1 LSAAR
6 SGPRSPTSTW
16 PSARFSEGGSDV
28 RRRALGSALQI
39 VGAILLVLS
48 VGTLAYAI
56 VYPRWA
62 DSQYAQQQS
71 AEPQEALP
79 EHLDVQGVRVPAPAD
94 GQDTRSVQTAPD
106 SIAAPGPRGS
116 GGAAPNPL
124 PVDDAEPP
132 VEPDVEIV
140 ADTYEEGDSALESPP
155 RYGPPLRMQIP
166 RIGVNSSV
174 TKVAV
179 ANGEYQV
186 PGWDVGHHA
195 DSSEPGQPG
204 NSVFNGHLETI
215 NAGRVFAR
223 LKDLRVGD
231 AVYVYT
237 ATHRLDWVI
246 REVRTVPDT
255 EYGFILPTEDT
266 RITLYTCAGRYNPL
280 TRGYTHWLVLTGEL
294 VEATPRA

>member
-1 LSAAR
+1 
-6 SGPRSPTSTW
+6 
-16 PSARFSEGGSDV
+16 V
-28 RRRALGSALQI
+28 RRQALGSALQI
-39 VGAILLVLS
+39 VGAILLVLC

-56 VYPRWA
+56 AYPRWA
-62 DSQYAQQQS
+62 DSQYAQQQF
-71 AEPQEALP
+71 AEPQDVLP
-79 EHLDVQGVRVPAPAD
+79 EHLDVQGVRLPPTGAD
-94 GQDTRSVQTAPD
+94 GQDSRSVG
-106 SIAAPGPRGS
+106 IAPGPTAPEANGAP
-116 GGAAPNPL
+116 GAAAAT
-124 PVDDAEPP
+124 VGTADDAAPAAEAGTETP
-132 VEPDVEIV
+132 
-140 ADTYEEGDSALESPP
+140 ADTLAEADSILEA
-155 RYGPPLRMQIP
+155 RAEYGPPLRIQIP
-166 RIGVNSSV
+166 RIGVNSSI
-174 TKVAV
+174 TKVGV
-179 ANGEYQV
+179 VNSEYQV
-186 PGWDVGHHA
+186 PGWDVGYHA

-255 EYGFILPTEDT
+255 EYSFILPTEDA

-280 TRGYTHWLVLTGEL
+280 TRGYTHWLVLVGEL

>member
-1 LSAAR
+1 
-6 SGPRSPTSTW
+6 
-16 PSARFSEGGSDV
+16 V
-28 RRRALGSALQI
+28 RRQALGTALQI
-39 VGAILLVLS
+39 VGAIFLVLS

-56 VYPRWA
+56 AYPRWA
-62 DSQYAQQQS
+62 DSQHAQQQP
-71 AEPQEALP
+71 AEPRDVLP
-79 EHLDVQGVRVPAPAD
+79 DHLDVQGVRLPAAAVD
-94 GQDTRSVQTAPD
+94 GQDSRSVGTSQGATAPEGTGNVGAGAPSAGAGDAVAPAAEAGTESAAD
-106 SIAAPGPRGS
+106 SLA
-116 GGAAPNPL
+116 
-124 PVDDAEPP
+124 DAE
-132 VEPDVEIV
+132 
-140 ADTYEEGDSALESPP
+140 SALESQPE
-155 RYGPPLRMQIP
+155 YGPPLRMQIP

-174 TKVAV
+174 TKVGV
-179 ANGEYQV
+179 VNGEYQV
-186 PGWDVGHHA
+186 PGWDVGHQA

-246 REVRTVPDT
+246 REVRTVPDS
-255 EYGFILPTEDT
+255 EYSFILPTEDT

-280 TRGYTHWLVLTGEL
+280 TRGYTHWLVLVGEL